1 MYLLSVLAVL
11 VIISVV
17 PTVLSAGTSNPIDP
31 DLDFTV
37 PNWIKN
43 NAGWWADGQIDDS
56 SFVSGIQWLILNDV
70 ITIPS
75 TQQGAGDGDN
85 IIPSW
90 VKNTAGWWAE
100 DKIHDI
106 TFVAAIRYLIN
117 EGIMIVGQVSEPE
130 PAKCTFKGLQ
140 VPCSAVKEVEEI
152 TDFYMEVNGSNC
164 CLNWAYV
171 GNDYRFQ
178 IETFDK
184 KHGNQIDGV
193 TITAKIISKGGELR
207 YDFGQVTTEDG
218 IYNNSITI
226 PSLDWY
232 AGNIL
237 SVTGTYNG
245 VEKTIEKEFEVF
257 YKSSKRPTCQHIS
270 CYTFTSV
277 SNANDG
283 STFAELDGPREI
295 ALFTIGSS
303 TYVIVAGQDDNGF
316 EIIDISTPSSPTS
329 AGSCANGSTCDA
341 ERIAGAINVAVA
353 TIDGNLYAVVTAY
366 KTNKNTIS
374 IFDISTP
381 SSPTQEDMIENTSE
395 NVLFRPYGLA
405 IAEFGGKTYAVVASK
420 GNDGISVIDISTPSS
435 MTYKGHIT
443 DGGIGVDCAPCELK
457 GAFSVAIATI
467 GGTTYA
473 VVASHIDNGLAII
486 DISTDP
492 TSPSYVGQME
502 DDADK
507 ELKKPH
513 GIAVATIDGKTYAL
527 VVGEDDGI
535 AIIDISTPGSPT
547 YVSEIE
553 DDADK
558 ELEYGRGVE
567 VATINSRTYAFV
579 AAFHDDGLAVI
590 DITDPTNPSY
600 VNEMEDDDGKELD
613 GAKGVV
619 ITTIDGVTYA
629 VVTAYEDD
637 GIEIIRILG

>member
-1 MYLLSVLAVL
+1 MYLLSVLAIL
-11 VIISVV
+11 VAISMV
-17 PTVLSAGTSNPIDP
+17 PTILSDPLNQPIG
-31 DLDFTV
+31 DFTI
-37 PNWIKN
+37 PSWIKN
-43 NAGWWADGQIDDS
+43 TAGWWADDKIPDS
-56 SFVSGIQWLILNDV
+56 VFIQGIQFLIKEEI
-70 ITIPS
+70 ITVQIPAVDS
-75 TQQGAGDGDN
+75 VVEE
-85 IIPSW
+85 IPGW

-100 DKIHDI
+100 DKIQDI
-106 TFVAAIRYLIN
+106 TFVAAVRYLVSQ
-117 EGIMIVGQVSEPE
+117 GIVYVEREQVEEPVE
-130 PAKCTFKGLQ
+130 
-140 VPCSAVKEVEEI
+140 EVEEI

-164 CLNWAYV
+164 CLNWGYV
-171 GNDYRFQ
+171 GEEYRFQ
-178 IETFDK
+178 IETFDEK
-184 KHGNQIDGV
+184 RGSPIDGV

-218 IYNNSITI
+218 FYKNSITI

-257 YKSSKRPTCQHIS
+257 YKKSKRPTCQHIS

-303 TYVIVAGQDDNGF
+303 TYVIVAGQDDDGF

-329 AGSCANGSTCDA
+329 AGSCADGASCDA
-341 ERIAGAINVAVA
+341 THLKDITNVAVA
-353 TIDGNLYAVVTAY
+353 TIGGTLYAVTVSYEQNNSA
-366 KTNKNTIS
+366 KGAIS
-374 IFDISTP
+374 IFDISTL
-381 SSPTQEDMIENTSE
+381 SSPTQEDVIVNASG
-395 NVLFRPYGLA
+395 VILFHPYGLA
-405 IAEFGGKTYAVVASK
+405 LAEFGGKTYAVVAAG
-420 GNDGISVIDISTPSS
+420 GNNGISVIDISTPSS
-435 MTYKGHIT
+435 MTYKGDIT
-443 DGGIGVDCAPCELK
+443 DGGTRELK
-457 GAFSVAIATI
+457 GAHSVAIATI

-473 VVASHIDNGLAII
+473 VVTAINDAGIAII

-492 TSPSYVGQME
+492 TSPSYVGEME
-502 DDADK
+502 DDANK
-507 ELKKPH
+507 ELGSPN
-513 GIAVATIDGKTYAL
+513 GVAIATIDGKTYAV
-527 VVGEDDGI
+527 VVGDDDGI

-558 ELEYGRGVE
+558 ELDYGRDVE
-567 VATINSRTYAFV
+567 VATINGRTYAFV
-579 AAFHDDGLAVI
+579 AAYEDDALAVI

-600 VNEMEDDDGKELD
+600 VNEMEDDADKVLD

-629 VVTAYEDD
+629 VVTAYDDD